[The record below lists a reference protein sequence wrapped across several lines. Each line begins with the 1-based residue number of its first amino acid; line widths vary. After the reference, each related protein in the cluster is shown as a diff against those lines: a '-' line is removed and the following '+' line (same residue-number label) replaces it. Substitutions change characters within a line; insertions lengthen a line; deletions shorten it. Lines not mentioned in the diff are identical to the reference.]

1 VGEHPP
7 PKSSSAPD
15 AGQVADRQIIE
26 AVERWLQHVVIG
38 LNLCPFARA
47 PSTHGRVRVRVS
59 RAQDTDALLI
69 DLAEELVALQAA
81 DPVVVE
87 TTLLVHPDVL
97 GDFFEYNDFLDVA
110 DECLRQLDL
119 DGELQIASFHPDY
132 QFADATAH
140 AIENCTNRSPY
151 PILHLLRESSV
162 ERAAA
167 SMPDTGD
174 IYRRNIET
182 LRKLGIDG
190 WRALMAKED
199 P

>member
-1 VGEHPP
+1 MP

-15 AGQVADRQIIE
+15 GGHAADLQIIE
-26 AVERWLQHVVIG
+26 AVEKWLQRVVIG

-47 PSTHGRVRVRVS
+47 PHALGRVRMRVS
-59 RAQDTDALLI
+59 RAQDTDALLV
-69 DLAEELVALQAA
+69 DLAEELLSLQAA
-81 DPVVVE
+81 DPSVVE

-97 GDFFEYNDFLDVA
+97 EDFFEYNDFLDVA

-132 QFADATAH
+132 QFADASAH
-140 AIENCTNRSPY
+140 AIENYTNRSPY
-151 PILHLLRESSV
+151 PILHLLRESSI

-182 LRKLGIDG
+182 LRELGLDG
-190 WRALMAKED
+190 WRALTAKQD